1 MIRLLLVLISVALL
15 ACGDSRHDDPMA
27 EPTPEP
33 TPVEEPTPE
42 PTAMASPA
50 PEPTA
55 SPEPEPTAAI
65 AACCTY
71 RIASVNPRGG
81 SGTQCFALRE
91 GDAASMEEFFDVCEL
106 AATRCVTTSTSVC
119 NSYFQ
124 AGECNRACDF
134 YVDCFPDG
142 RCRPIE
148 AQ

>member
-33 TPVEEPTPE
+33 TRVEEPTPE
-42 PTAMASPA
+42 PTAMASPE

-55 SPEPEPTAAI
+55 SPQPEPTAAI
-65 AACCTY
+65 TACCVFD
-71 RIASVNPRGG
+71 IASVNPRGG
-81 SGTQCFALRE
+81 SSTDCFVLRE
-91 GDAASMEEFFDVCEL
+91 GDSATMEEFFDACEE
-106 AATRCVTTSTSVC
+106 ASTRCFTTGTSIC
-119 NSYFQ
+119 HSYFQ
-124 AGECNRACDF
+124 AGECNLECDV

-148 AQ
+148 AR